1 MLVDATNRHVIYI
14 YVKIEIDYFNS
25 FCEII
30 SQLEKHIC
38 F

>member
-1 MLVDATNRHVIYI
+1 MLVDVTNRHVIYI
-14 YVKIEIDYFNS
+14 YAKVEVDYFNS
-25 FCEII
+25 CEII